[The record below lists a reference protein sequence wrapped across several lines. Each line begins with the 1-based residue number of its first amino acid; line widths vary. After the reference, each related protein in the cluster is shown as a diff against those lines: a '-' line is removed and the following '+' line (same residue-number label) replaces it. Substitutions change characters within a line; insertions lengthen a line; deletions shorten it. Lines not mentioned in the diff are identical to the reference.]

1 VKKYGIPYQGS
12 KNKILGQICRY
23 FPKADH
29 FYDIFGGGFSVT
41 HFMAENR
48 ANDYKEFHYNEIRKD
63 VPRLIKDAIK
73 GRYSYSSFKPEW
85 ISREDFNRKKDTDA
99 YVACCW
105 SFGNNFKYYL
115 FSPENEK
122 TKKSLHNA
130 VVFNVFDD
138 FAKDFFGF
146 NCFPVGFDCIKKRR
160 LYINQVTRERGG
172 DNIDLQQLQQL
183 QQLERLGQLE
193 RLEQLGEKITLH
205 SKDYRDIRIKKN
217 SIIYLDPPYIGTADY
232 GSSFNHKEFYDWAA
246 SIDEP
251 VFISEYSLDDS
262 RFFKIANFK
271 KRSLMSRSGVNNIK
285 DEGLWV
291 NKKARSILLKR

>member
-1 VKKYGIPYQGS
+1 MKKYGIPYQGS

-63 VPRLIKDAIK
+63 VPRLIKDA
-73 GRYSYSSFKPEW
+73 
-85 ISREDFNRKKDTDA
+85 
-99 YVACCW
+99 
-105 SFGNNFKYYL
+105 
-115 FSPENEK
+115 
-122 TKKSLHNA
+122 
-130 VVFNVFDD
+130 
-138 FAKDFFGF
+138 
-146 NCFPVGFDCIKKRR
+146 
-160 LYINQVTRERGG
+160 
-172 DNIDLQQLQQL
+172 
-183 QQLERLGQLE
+183 
-193 RLEQLGEKITLH
+193 
-205 SKDYRDIRIKKN
+205 IRIKKN